1 MGIAVVD
8 DLSVL
13 EADDAVRL
21 HRDGVVM
28 GDEDHS
34 VPLPVQLFQKAQHLP
49 TGAGVQC
56 AGGLVSQDDRRA
68 ARQGPGDGHPLLLAA
83 GELGGQVPALVR
95 QPYPLERGHGSL
107 LPLRGVHPGIEQGE
121 LHVFQHVQLG
131 DQVILLEDEA
141 QHFVADLGLL
151 VVVHGRHVDPA
162 QMIGP

>member
-1 MGIAVVD
+1 M
-8 DLSVL
+8 
-13 EADDAVRL
+13 
-21 HRDGVVM
+21 
-28 GDEDHS
+28 
-34 VPLPVQLFQKAQHLP
+34 P
-49 TGAGVQC
+49 AG
-56 AGGLVSQDDRRA
+56 
-68 ARQGPGDGHPLLLAA
+68 
-83 GELGGQVPALVR
+83 R
-95 QPYPLERGHGSL
+95 QPYPLEGGHGSL